1 MTHISVSARLGQA
14 AASPVVVSSY
24 THPGSVS
31 SIVSVEARE
40 TTTREAWPT
49 WQGEVVNGVYPLR
62 RFLSGSDHSAVFL
75 TECKAQNVPDAAI
88 KIIPAE
94 RVRAEEQVSHW
105 RTAAGLSHP
114 HLIRLLD
121 AGRCHLGGQQFV
133 FVVMEYA
140 EQTLSQVLS
149 HRALTAEEVREMLLP
164 TLDAL
169 AFLHRKNLV
178 QGDLKPPNLLVVN
191 DQLKLASDTVRPAG
205 EPRASAAKSSFYDPP
220 EATNGRLFPAGDIW
234 GLGATLV
241 EALTQCLPAWP
252 DEGSETPW
260 LPTTLPPA
268 FVATVRRCLSQS
280 PASRPTAAELEAPL
294 KRAPQAPAASVSQP
308 VIREAPAQA
317 VVARESRKPRTLVLA
332 IVAVVILSVAVWGG
346 LRLFHGHPNSQQSPA
361 GTFQT
366 ASQQAAATQAA
377 AVQNAETPL
386 AAPAEVPAPSA
397 SAKARKPKPALAQ
410 PGSPRSD
417 RPAPPLADASVVH
430 EEIPTVPRGARG
442 TIHGHI
448 KVTVLVIVDR
458 SGNVIDA
465 FVENHGPSS
474 YFARLARDAARKWRF
489 TPADQQDSRQWLLR
503 FEFTRGGATGHA
515 AIAPS

>member
-1 MTHISVSARLGQA
+1 
-14 AASPVVVSSY
+14 
-24 THPGSVS
+24 VS

-40 TTTREAWPT
+40 TTTTEAWPT
-49 WQGEVVNGVYPLR
+49 WQGEIINGVYPLR

-75 TECKAQNVPDAAI
+75 TECKAQSVADAAI

-94 RVRAEEQVSHW
+94 RVRAEEQLAHW

-121 AGRCHLGGQQFV
+121 AGRCHLGGQQFL

-149 HRALTAEEVREMLLP
+149 HRALTPDEVREMLLP
-164 TLDAL
+164 ALDAL

-178 QGDLKPPNLLVVN
+178 QGDLKPPNFLVVN

-220 EATNGRLFPAGDIW
+220 EAINGRLSPAGDIW

-252 DEGSETPW
+252 DERSETPW

-268 FVATVRRCLSQS
+268 FVATVRRCLSQY
-280 PASRPTAAELEAPL
+280 PANRPTATDLEAPL
-294 KRAPQAPAASVSQP
+294 KRTPPAPAASVPQP
-308 VIREAPAQA
+308 VVREAPAQA
-317 VVARESRKPRTLVLA
+317 VLPRKSRKPRSLALA
-332 IVAVVILSVAVWGG
+332 IVAVVVLSVALWGG

-361 GTFQT
+361 RTFQT
-366 ASQQAAATQAA
+366 VSQQAAGTPAA
-377 AVQNAETPL
+377 AAQNAETPV
-386 AAPAEVPAPSA
+386 AAPPEVSAPSA
-397 SAKARKPKPALAQ
+397 SAKPSKPKPALAQ
-410 PGSPRSD
+410 PGSPRSGQG
-417 RPAPPLADASVVH
+417 AQPLADASVVH
-430 EEIPTVPRGARG
+430 EEIPTVSRSARG

-448 KVTVLVIVDR
+448 KVAVLVIVDR

-465 FVENHGPSS
+465 LVENHGPSS

-489 TPADQQDSRQWLLR
+489 TPADQQESRQWLLR
-503 FEFTRGGATGHA
+503 FEFTRGGTIGHA
-515 AIAPS
+515 TTAPS